1 MDRPASDR
9 KENHL
14 EESSILNKDINHHE
28 NGEAADNMSRHSFNQ
43 SQLLTQEGKFMS
55 CYYNQGDTETSD
67 DESTT
72 ILSTNNNENNNF
84 NFRAAQE
91 QITQEV

>member
-1 MDRPASDR
+1 M
-9 KENHL
+9 

-43 SQLLTQEGKFMS
+43 SQLLSQEGKFMS
-55 CYYNQGDTETSD
+55 CYYNQEDTETSD
-67 DESTT
+67 DESIA

-84 NFRAAQE
+84 NFTAVQE

>member
-14 EESSILNKDINHHE
+14 EESSILNKDINHLE

-55 CYYNQGDTETSD
+55 CYYNKGDTDTSD
-67 DESTT
+67 DESIT
-72 ILSTNNNENNNF
+72 ILSTDNNGNNNF
-84 NFRAAQE
+84 NFTPIQE
-91 QITQEV
+91 QISQEV